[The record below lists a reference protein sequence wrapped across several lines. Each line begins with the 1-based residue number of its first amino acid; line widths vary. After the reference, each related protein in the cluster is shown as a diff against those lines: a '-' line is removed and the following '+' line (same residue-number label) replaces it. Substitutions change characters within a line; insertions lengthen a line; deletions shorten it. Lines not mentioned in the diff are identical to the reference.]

1 MTGVQTCALPIYE
14 APKGKTFEGHLGWL
28 GVFHQRENII
38 NKEYS
43 YSEEWRRI
51 CEATSTLKTPLAQRR
66 KYLAGVEK
74 HRGKKAREE
83 LEQEMIKQ
91 HRLMKCQ
98 VS

>member
-1 MTGVQTCALPIYE
+1 M
-14 APKGKTFEGHLGWL
+14 
-28 GVFHQRENII
+28 
-38 NKEYS
+38 KEPYN

-51 CEATSTLKTPLAQRR
+51 CEATSTLKTPLEQRR

-91 HRLMKCQ
+91 HRLMKCRQ
-98 VS
+98 S